1 MEFSTALREGDEGT
15 ILSLVDADS
24 TLLEMENYHGD
35 RPLAVAAWRGQLGVA
50 RLLIER
56 CANINAT
63 GGYGYTALH
72 YATEEA
78 AEELVALLLRKG
90 AHANIRNQYGVTPLM
105 SACINDNLGVVKMLV
120 QHMWGQGLDDGD
132 DDGWTALHY
141 AAYWGREEM
150 LRCLLLAGADPSI
163 TDNEGRTPRASAE
176 ENQHD
181 ERIGEGRVRSVDIFQ
196 VRPLAC

>member
-24 TLLEMENYHGD
+24 TLLEMENYHGE
-35 RPLAVAAWRGQLGVA
+35 RPLAVAALYGQLGVA

-56 CANINAT
+56 GANINAT
-63 GGYGYTALH
+63 GAYGFTALH
-72 YATEEA
+72 YAAEEA
-78 AEELVALLLRKG
+78 AEELAALLLRKG
-90 AHANIRNQYGVTPLM
+90 AHANTRNQYGVTPLM
-105 SACINDNLGVVKMLV
+105 SACVNDNLGMVKMLV
-120 QHMWGQGLDDGD
+120 QHLGGQGLDDGD

-141 AAYWGREEM
+141 AAYWGLEEI

-181 ERIGEGRVRSVDIFQ
+181 GRVVERRVRSVAMFQ